1 MNDDRDL
8 RENFD
13 ALRREDEGA
22 SPAFDP
28 MWDRA
33 ARRHTSRRFTAAS
46 RQALWAAA
54 GAAFLAG
61 ATILYRAASPP
72 PETVSVDVARAFAE
86 WRAPT
91 DFLLRTPGR
100 ELLETVPRVGVVL
113 PYGLSDGTAR
123 KHSTVTP
130 SPRRR

>member
-8 RENFD
+8 RERFD
-13 ALRREDEGA
+13 AMRRDDEGA
-22 SPAFDP
+22 SPAFNP

-33 ARRHTSRRFTAAS
+33 ARRAASRQFTISS

-61 ATILYRAASPP
+61 ATIIYRAASPP
-72 PETVSVDVARAFAE
+72 PKTVSEEVARAFAE
-86 WRAPT
+86 WKAPT

-100 ELLETVPRVGVVL
+100 ELLETVPRVGVDL
-113 PYGLSDGTAR
+113 PSGLSDGM
-123 KHSTVTP
+123 
-130 SPRRR
+130 RRNTRP

>member
-1 MNDDRDL
+1 MNDDRDV
-8 RENFD
+8 RESFA
-13 ALRREDEGA
+13 ALRREDDAA

-33 ARRHTSRRFTAAS
+33 ARRHASRRSARAS

-54 GAAFLAG
+54 GVACLAG

-72 PETVSVDVARAFAE
+72 PETVSDDVARAFAE

-100 ELLETVPRVGVVL
+100 ELLETVPRIGVDL
-113 PYGLSDGTAR
+113 PSGPTDGMPP
-123 KHSTVTP
+123 KHSRVTP

>member
-8 RENFD
+8 RESFD

-22 SPAFDP
+22 SPAFNS

-33 ARRHTSRRFTAAS
+33 ARRDASRRLTHAS
-46 RQALWAAA
+46 RQAVWVAA
-54 GAAFLAG
+54 GVAFLAG
-61 ATILYRAASPP
+61 ATILYWTPSPP
-72 PETVSVDVARAFAE
+72 PEAVSADVARAFAE

-100 ELLETVPRVGVVL
+100 ELLETVPRVGVDL
-113 PYGLSDGTAR
+113 PSGPRDGMR
-123 KHSTVTP
+123 RRHPTVTP
-130 SPRRR
+130 SPQRR

>member
-8 RENFD
+8 RESFD

-33 ARRHTSRRFTAAS
+33 ARRDARRFMLTL

-54 GAAFLAG
+54 GVGFLAG

-72 PETVSVDVARAFAE
+72 PKTVNEEVARAFAE

-100 ELLETVPRVGVVL
+100 EMLETVPRVGVDL
-113 PYGLSDGTAR
+113 PSGLSDGMRR

-130 SPRRR
+130 LPRRR

>member
-13 ALRREDEGA
+13 ALRREDAGS

-33 ARRHTSRRFTAAS
+33 ARRHASRRFTAAS

-54 GAAFLAG
+54 GAVFLA
-61 ATILYRAASPP
+61 AILYRAASPP
-72 PETVSVDVARAFAE
+72 PETVSEDVARAFAE
-86 WRAPT
+86 WKAPT

-113 PYGLSDGTAR
+113 PSGLSDGMPR
-123 KHSTVTP
+123 KHPTVTP

>member
-13 ALRREDEGA
+13 ALRREDEEA
-22 SPAFDP
+22 APAFDP

-33 ARRHTSRRFTAAS
+33 ARRHAFRRFTLAS

-54 GAAFLAG
+54 GVAFLSG

-72 PETVSVDVARAFAE
+72 PETVSADVARAFAE

-100 ELLETVPRVGVVL
+100 ELLETVPRVGVDL
-113 PYGLSDGTAR
+113 PSGLSDGMPR
-123 KHSTVTP
+123 KHSTVTS
-130 SPRRR
+130 SPQRR